1 MPAVSV
7 LNHGAEAG
15 EKCICTAGLISVQPA
30 AEGCRQSCSSQ
41 CWWLPFVQQ
50 PAAAEASVSPARV
63 LSGFHLT
70 HTVVITVTWKWY
82 CDWTHSIKIAILLCH
97 HHLLFDFLCNLF
109 VFKHL
114 AGYWFSGHM
123 VEYVRICSPCC
134 SDICIFVVKL
144 EPLFW
149 NREIPNYILLSALSW
164 GIFLLLSSLFLSC
177 AMLFC
182 TDFLSRKKEKVGFF
196 ILFYPALL
204 FISPCNSFFFFFFSR
219 DSLIRKPHA
228 VQVQEWKLPVQNWEV
243 SNSANELIRVSVDSS
258 YTPAGACILGQTQ
271 IF

>member
-134 SDICIFVVKL
+134 SDICIFVVKP

-204 FISPCNSFFFFFFSR
+204 FISPCNSFFFFFFFKG
-219 DSLIRKPHA
+219 LPH
-228 VQVQEWKLPVQNWEV
+228 
-243 SNSANELIRVSVDSS
+243 
-258 YTPAGACILGQTQ
+258 
-271 IF
+271 